1 MGGVDLGLI
10 VAIAF
15 ATAFALTNGFHDAA
29 NAIATLVA
37 TRGATP
43 GQAIALSSVFNLAG
57 AVLLG
62 TAVADTIGKIV
73 ELPPD
78 DAVTAIG
85 SGLAGATAWNLLTW
99 WRGLPSS
106 SGHALVGGLVGAAIA
121 EGGVHAVNWGGF
133 DGWHP
138 VGVIGTLVVLLISP
152 VIGFVVGFLLL
163 RALRRGAQR
172 WTRRW
177 RQPLVGGEW
186 VAAAALS
193 YSHGANDAQKTM
205 GIITLALIGSGDW
218 TDTKAIPFWV
228 KLSAASAI
236 ALGTWLGGWRIIRM
250 LGKGVV
256 DIAPVQ
262 GMAAQSSAAATILA
276 SSQLGFALSTT
287 HVATGSVVGSGLPR
301 IGGSS
306 VRWGVVGR
314 MVAGWLITLP
324 AAGFTAAVMVWI
336 SKLFGNGVLGAVIVM
351 AILIGFSTYMWF
363 RSRHNAVGHHNVNDD
378 WEPGAKTATP
388 SATDNVSV
396 K

>member
-1 MGGVDLGLI
+1 MDLGLI

-205 GIITLALIGSGDW
+205 GVIAALLVAGGQL
-218 TDTKAIPFWV
+218 DTFSVPLWV
-228 KLSAASAI
+228 KLLAGGAI
-236 ALGTWLGGWRIIRM
+236 VFGTALGGWRIIATMGRHIFG
-250 LGKGVV
+250 LKPLDSFASQTSSTAVILTASLVGG
-256 DIAPVQ
+256 PV
-262 GMAAQSSAAATILA
+262 
-276 SSQLGFALSTT
+276 STT
-287 HVATGSVVGSGLPR
+287 QVVASSVVGTGAGR
-301 IGGSS
+301 HRWRH
-306 VRWGVVGR
+306 VRWEVVRAMGI
-314 MVAGWLITLP
+314 AWIITMP
-324 AAGFTAAVMVWI
+324 GAAVLAIAALAAW
-336 SKLFGNGVLGAVIVM
+336 NGLAS
-351 AILIGFSTYMWF
+351 L
-363 RSRHNAVGHHNVNDD
+363 
-378 WEPGAKTATP
+378 
-388 SATDNVSV
+388 
-396 K
+396 